1 VTGGRVTLP
10 TGLSVGGFNNNM
22 GTGLLSLAGGA
33 IEASI
38 VAQATGTSFGVFNFQ
53 GGTLRALANNAT
65 FMQALDAAY
74 VWPGG
79 AVVDAGPY
87 AITIAQDLLTPPGS
101 GVSGLVL
108 TNGGSGY
115 IGPPLVVIEGGGGTG
130 ATAAAEVDL
139 VAGVVTNVRVTCPG
153 VNYSTAPAV
162 TLVGGGGSGAGVG
175 LPSLAANA
183 GGGFVKL
190 GTGAVKLTG
199 TNTFAGNIVISNG
212 VFLVG
217 STNITGGIEL
227 AGTNIGIGGA
237 FNIDQ
242 SFLTWLS
249 GKMVGSNPA
258 ALAMG
263 ANTTNDLDLS
273 AAPWA
278 NGAIVSGGGTES
290 FSGGLTTG
298 STNLY
303 LGGTA
308 GTLVWARVIGTGTNV
323 FIGRAGGEPAGVVT
337 LSGTNVGYGSE
348 INVRSGTL
356 RPGLSNGLG
365 SAAARV
371 VVDSGTTLDL
381 NGAYAGDG
389 TFFVAGTGAAS
400 NGVIVNTGAAVTP
413 ALRTVHVTGD
423 ARFGGPNR
431 WDIRG
436 ASVGP
441 LLNLAG
447 FTVTKTSANEVAFF
461 NCEVTD
467 GNLIVGQGLVR
478 LEQGA
483 TVTSGLGRIT
493 VGAAGTLDIY
503 NLAGA
508 VTRAITLTNGYLRN
522 GAGANVVGSP
532 ITLAGRPTTSSPTR
546 APAWR

>member
-1 VTGGRVTLP
+1 
-10 TGLSVGGFNNNM
+10 
-22 GTGLLSLAGGA
+22 
-33 IEASI
+33 
-38 VAQATGTSFGVFNFQ
+38 
-53 GGTLRALANNAT
+53 
-65 FMQALDAAY
+65 MQALDAAY

-130 ATAAAEVDL
+130 ATAVAEVDL

-190 GTGAVKLTG
+190 GSGAVKLTG

-258 ALAMG
+258 ALAIG

-348 INVRSGTL
+348 INVVGGTL

-371 VVDSGTTLDL
+371 VVRQRHDAGPERRLCGRWDL
-381 NGAYAGDG
+381 LRGRNRRGQQRRDRQYGRGRDA
-389 TFFVAGTGAAS
+389 GAADRAPDRRCAIRRAEPLGHPRGQRRPAAQPGRVHRDQDQRQRG
-400 NGVIVNTGAAVTP
+400 GVLQ
-413 ALRTVHVTGD
+413 LRGD
-423 ARFGGPNR
+423 RWQPDRGP
-431 WDIRG
+431 
-436 ASVGP
+436 
-441 LLNLAG
+441 
-447 FTVTKTSANEVAFF
+447 
-461 NCEVTD
+461 
-467 GNLIVGQGLVR
+467 
-478 LEQGA
+478 
-483 TVTSGLGRIT
+483 
-493 VGAAGTLDIY
+493 
-503 NLAGA
+503 
-508 VTRAITLTNGYLRN
+508 
-522 GAGANVVGSP
+522 GAGP
-532 ITLAGRPTTSSPTR
+532 P
-546 APAWR
+546 